1 MAKRKIGELY
11 DKPIIIGSKN
21 QKTKN
26 EIHIS
31 DVAKVI
37 EELIGPSS
45 NDTKEKQFKV
55 TLVDTAFENP
65 MPDETRIYTVPS
77 GIVTWEEYVANDI
90 KGDFIIMLD
99 TQYYKNC
106 VYYIR
111 PGIGNTRLLSE
122 RDGSVV
128 YPNEEIIFDN
138 EYSAYWL
145 SE

>member
-1 MAKRKIGELY
+1 MKKKVGKLY
-11 DKPIIIGSKN
+11 DKPIVIGSKN

-37 EELIGPSS
+37 EELIGSSS

-77 GIVTWEEYVANDI
+77 GIVTWEEYVANDTR
-90 KGDFIIMLD
+90 GDFIIMLD
-99 TQYYKNC
+99 TQHYKNC
-106 VYYIR
+106 VYYR
-111 PGIGNTRLLSE
+111 APGGTTRLLSE
-122 RDGSVV
+122 RGGSVI
-128 YPNEEIIFDN
+128 YDNKEIIFDN
-138 EYSAYWL
+138 EYFADWS
-145 SE
+145 SEY